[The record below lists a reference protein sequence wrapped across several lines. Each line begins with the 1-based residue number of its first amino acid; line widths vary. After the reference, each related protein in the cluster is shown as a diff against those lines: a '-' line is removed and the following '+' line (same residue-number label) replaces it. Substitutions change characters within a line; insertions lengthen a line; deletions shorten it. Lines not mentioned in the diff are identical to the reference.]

1 MGDMASERYEI
12 RIAGS
17 GGQGVILATEL
28 IGQAITLYEHGL
40 YVVQSQAYGPEARG
54 GKSKAEVVISQEPID
69 YPKVMAPNLQVILTQ
84 AAAEEFAPDTTP
96 GGRIVYDDF
105 FVTDLPGIT
114 TSCISGSV
122 EDSRGSIDARVYT
135 LPIVRTAR
143 DKLGKEIVTNMVALG
158 CVGRVLELEK
168 IASPDSLR
176 KAIADHFPVKKIADL
191 NIQAFNEGYELFKQS
206 PLP

>member
-1 MGDMASERYEI
+1 VAAERYEI

-28 IGQAITLYEHGL
+28 IGQAVTLYEPEL

-54 GKSKAEVVISQEPID
+54 GKSKAEVVISSEPID

-84 AAAEEFAPDTTP
+84 AAAEYAPDTTP
-96 GGRIVYDDF
+96 GGRIIYDDF
-105 FVTDLPGIT
+105 FVTDLPGIG
-114 TSCISGSV
+114 SSYGGGSV
-122 EDSRGSIDARVYT
+122 EEFRSNIDARIYS

-143 DKLGKEIVTNMVALG
+143 DKLEREIVTNMVALG
-158 CVGRVLELEK
+158 CIGRVLDLEK
-168 IASPDSLR
+168 VASSDSLR
-176 KAIADHFPVKKIADL
+176 KVIAAHFPVAKIAEL
-191 NIQAFNEGYELFKQS
+191 NIRAFDEGYAIFKQS

>member
-1 MGDMASERYEI
+1 MANERFEI

-28 IGQAITLYEHGL
+28 IGQAITLYEQGL

-54 GKSKAEVVISQEPID
+54 GKSKAEVVVSRSPID
-69 YPKVMAPNLQVILTQ
+69 YPKVMAPDLQVILTQ
-84 AAAEEFAPDTTP
+84 AAAEEFAADTAP

-105 FVTDLPGIT
+105 FVTNLPGVS
-114 TSCISGSV
+114 TSYGRGSV
-122 EDSRGSIDARVYT
+122 EDAGNRIDARFYT

-143 DKLGKEIVTNMVALG
+143 EKLGNEIVTNMVALG
-158 CVGRVLELEK
+158 CVGRVLDLEK
-168 IASPDSLR
+168 IASSDSLR
-176 KAIADHFPVKKIADL
+176 KALAAHFPVKKIADL
-191 NIQAFNEGYELFKQS
+191 NMQAFEEGYMLFKQS

>member
-1 MGDMASERYEI
+1 MADERFEI

-28 IGQAITLYEHGL
+28 IGHAIALYEEGL

-54 GKSKAEVVISQEPID
+54 GKSKAEVVISRSPID
-69 YPKVMAPNLQVILTQ
+69 YPKVVAPNLQVILTQ

-105 FVTDLPGIT
+105 FVTDLPGLST
-114 TSCISGSV
+114 GSSNVGSV
-122 EDSRGSIDARVYT
+122 EGYNGRIDARVYT

-158 CVGRVLELEK
+158 CVGRVLGLEK
-168 IASPDSLR
+168 VASPDSIR
-176 KAIADHFPVKKIADL
+176 KAIAGHFPVKKIADL
-191 NIQAFNEGYELFKQS
+191 NIEAFNEGYEIFRQS
-206 PLP
+206 PLA

>member
-1 MGDMASERYEI
+1 MANERFEI

-28 IGQAITLYEHGL
+28 IGQAIALYEEGL

-54 GKSKAEVVISQEPID
+54 GKSKAEVVISRSPVD

-84 AAAEEFAPDTTP
+84 AAAEEFARDTTP
-96 GGRIVYDDF
+96 GGRIIYDDF
-105 FVTDLPGIT
+105 FVTDLPGLNTDGGGGI
-114 TSCISGSV
+114 
-122 EDSRGSIDARVYT
+122 EDSQGRIDARVYM

-143 DKLGKEIVTNMVALG
+143 DKLGKEVVTNMVALG
-158 CVGRVLELEK
+158 CVGRVLDLEK
-168 IASPDSLR
+168 IASSDSVR
-176 KAIADHFPVKKIADL
+176 KAIADHFPSKKIADL
-191 NIQAFNEGYELFKQS
+191 NIEAFNEGYEIYKQS

>member
-1 MGDMASERYEI
+1 MAERFEI

-28 IGQAITLYEHGL
+28 IGQAITLYEEGL

-54 GKSKAEVVISQEPID
+54 GKSKAEVVVSREPID

-84 AAAEEFAPDTTP
+84 AAAEEFAHDTMP

-105 FVTDLPGIT
+105 FVTDLPGIST
-114 TSCISGSV
+114 AYGGGSV
-122 EDSRGSIDARVYT
+122 EDVQNRIDARVYA
-135 LPIVRTAR
+135 LPIVRTAQ
-143 DKLGKEIVTNMVALG
+143 DKLGKEIFTNMVALG
-158 CVGRVLELEK
+158 CVGRVLKLEK

-176 KAIADHFPVKKIADL
+176 RAIADHFPVKKIADL
-191 NIQAFNEGYELFKQS
+191 NIQAFDEGYELFRQS

>member
-1 MGDMASERYEI
+1 MANERFEI

-28 IGQAITLYEHGL
+28 IGHAIALYEEGL

-54 GKSKAEVVISQEPID
+54 GKSKAEVVISPSPID
-69 YPKVMAPNLQVILTQ
+69 YPKVVAPNLQVILTQ
-84 AAAEEFAPDTTP
+84 AAADEFARDTMP

-105 FVTDLPGIT
+105 FVTNLPGLT
-114 TSCISGSV
+114 TGESKGSV
-122 EDSRGSIDARVYT
+122 EDSQGRIDARVYM
-135 LPIVRTAR
+135 LPIVHTAR

-158 CVGRVLELEK
+158 CVGRVLDLEK
-168 IASPDSLR
+168 IASSDSLR
-176 KAIADHFPVKKIADL
+176 KAIADHFPSKKLADL
-191 NIQAFNEGYELFKQS
+191 NIEAFNEGYEIFKQS

>member
-1 MGDMASERYEI
+1 MEMAERYEI
-12 RIAGS
+12 RFAGS

-28 IGQAITLYEHGL
+28 IGQAITLYEQGL

-54 GKSKAEVVISQEPID
+54 GKSKAEVVISREPID
-69 YPKVMAPNLQVILTQ
+69 YPKVMAPNLQIILTQ

-105 FVTDLPGIT
+105 FVTDLPGIRT
-114 TSCISGSV
+114 TCSNGSV
-122 EDSRGSIDARVYT
+122 EDSQDRIDARIYT

-143 DKLGKEIVTNMVALG
+143 DKLGKEIVTNMVGLG

-168 IASPDSLR
+168 IANPDSLR

>member
-1 MGDMASERYEI
+1 MPDERFEI

-28 IGQAITLYEHGL
+28 IGQAVTQHEPDL

-54 GKSKAEVVISQEPID
+54 GKSKAEVVISREPID
-69 YPKVMAPNLQVILTQ
+69 YPKVIAPTLQVILTQ
-84 AAAEEFAPDTTP
+84 AAADEFSADTMG

-105 FVTDLPGIT
+105 FVTDIPGVA
-114 TSCISGSV
+114 SAGDAGSM
-122 EDSRGSIDARVYT
+122 EARGHIDARIYS

-143 DKLGKEIVTNMVALG
+143 DDLGREIVTNMVALG
-158 CVGRVLELEK
+158 CIGRVLELERV
-168 IASPDSLR
+168 ADPDSLR
-176 KAIADHFPVKKIADL
+176 KVIAAHFPVKKLADL
-191 NIQAFNEGYELFKQS
+191 NIKAFDAGYAIFKAS

>member
-1 MGDMASERYEI
+1 MSGERYEI

-28 IGQAITLYEHGL
+28 IGQAVTHYERGL

-54 GKSKAEVVISQEPID
+54 GKSKAEVVVSREPID

-84 AAAEEFAPDTTP
+84 AAAEEYAADTVP

-105 FVTDLPGIT
+105 FVTDLPGF
-114 TSCISGSV
+114 SADCDAGSV
-122 EDSRGSIDARVYT
+122 EEVRGRIDARVYT
-135 LPIVRTAR
+135 LPVVRTAR
-143 DKLGKEIVTNMVALG
+143 DKLGREIVTNMVALG
-158 CVGRVLELEK
+158 CVGRILDLEK
-168 IASPDSLR
+168 IASSDSLR
-176 KAIADHFPVKKIADL
+176 KAIVDHFPEKKLADL
-191 NIQAFNEGYELFKQS
+191 NIQAFNEGYEIFRQS

>member
-1 MGDMASERYEI
+1 MANERFEI

-28 IGQAITLYEHGL
+28 IGQAIALYEEGL

-54 GKSKAEVVISQEPID
+54 GKSKAEVVISRSPVD

-84 AAAEEFAPDTTP
+84 AAAEEFARDTMP

-105 FVTDLPGIT
+105 FVTDLPGIST
-114 TSCISGSV
+114 GGSGGSV
-122 EDSRGSIDARVYT
+122 EEYQGRIDARAYT

-143 DKLGKEIVTNMVALG
+143 DKLGREVVTNMVALG
-158 CVGRVLELEK
+158 CVGRVLDLEK
-168 IASPDSLR
+168 IASSDSIR
-176 KAIADHFPVKKIADL
+176 KAIADHFPSKKIADL
-191 NIQAFNEGYELFKQS
+191 NIEAFNKGYEIFKLS

>member
-1 MGDMASERYEI
+1 MAERFEI

-28 IGQAITLYEHGL
+28 IGQAITLYEQDL

-54 GKSKAEVVISQEPID
+54 GKSKAEVVISHEPID

-84 AAAEEFAPDTTP
+84 AAAEEFALDTLP

-105 FVTDLPGIT
+105 FVTNLPGMS
-114 TSCISGSV
+114 TSYGGGSV
-122 EDSRGSIDARVYT
+122 EEGYGQGIDARIYA
-135 LPIVRTAR
+135 LSIVRTAR
-143 DKLGKEIVTNMVALG
+143 EKLKSEIVVNMVALG
-158 CVGRVLELEK
+158 CIGRVLDLEK
-168 IASPDSLR
+168 VASSDSLR
-176 KAIADHFPVKKIADL
+176 KAIAGHFSGKAADL
-191 NIQAFNEGYELFKQS
+191 NVQAFNEGYEIFRQS

>member
-1 MGDMASERYEI
+1 MADERFEI

-28 IGQAITLYEHGL
+28 IGQAITLYETGL

-54 GKSKAEVVISQEPID
+54 GKSKAEVVISREPID

-84 AAAEEFAPDTTP
+84 AAAEEFAVDTVP

-105 FVTDLPGIT
+105 FVTDLPGIQ
-114 TSCISGSV
+114 TSYGSGSV
-122 EDSRGSIDARVYT
+122 EDSVRRIDARIYT

-143 DKLGKEIVTNMVALG
+143 EKIGKEIVTNMVALG
-158 CVGRVLELEK
+158 CVGRVLDLEH
-168 IASPDSLR
+168 IASSESLR
-176 KAIADHFPVKKIADL
+176 KAIADHFQVPKIVEL
-191 NIQAFNEGYELFKQS
+191 NVQAFNEGYELFRQS

>member
-1 MGDMASERYEI
+1 MAERFEI

-28 IGQAITLYEHGL
+28 IGQAITLYERGL

-54 GKSKAEVVISQEPID
+54 GKSKAEVVVSREPID
-69 YPKVMAPNLQVILTQ
+69 YPKVMAPDLQVILTQ
-84 AAAEEFAPDTTP
+84 AAAEEFAPDTAP

-105 FVTDLPGIT
+105 FVSDLPGFST
-114 TSCISGSV
+114 AYGRGSV
-122 EDSRGSIDARVYT
+122 EDVQGPIDARIYT

-143 DKLGKEIVTNMVALG
+143 DKLGREILTNMVALG
-158 CVGRVLELEK
+158 CVGRVLTLEK

-176 KAIADHFPVKKIADL
+176 EAIADHFPVKKIAESNL
-191 NIQAFNEGYELFKQS
+191 QAFDEGYELFRQS

>member
-1 MGDMASERYEI
+1 MAAERFEI

-28 IGQAITLYEHGL
+28 IGQAITYYEPEL

-54 GKSKAEVVISQEPID
+54 GKSKAEVIISSEPID
-69 YPKVMAPNLQVILTQ
+69 YPKVIAPSLQVILTQ
-84 AAAEEFAPDTTP
+84 AAADEFATDTKP

-105 FVTDLPGIT
+105 FVTEMPGLNLQNGA
-114 TSCISGSV
+114 GSV
-122 EDSRGSIDARVYT
+122 EAHGDIDARVYS
-135 LPIVRTAR
+135 LPIIRTAR
-143 DKLGKEIVTNMVALG
+143 EKLGREIVTNMVALG

-176 KAIADHFPVKKIADL
+176 KVIQAHFPVPKIADL
-191 NIQAFNEGYELFKQS
+191 NVAAFDAGYEIFKNS
-206 PLP
+206 PLPD

>member
-1 MGDMASERYEI
+1 MAERFEI

-28 IGQAITLYEHGL
+28 IGQAITLYEEEL

-54 GKSKAEVVISQEPID
+54 GKSKAEVVISHEPID

-84 AAAEEFAPDTTP
+84 AAAEEFALDTMP

-105 FVTDLPGIT
+105 FVANLPGMS
-114 TSCISGSV
+114 TSYGRGSV
-122 EDSRGSIDARVYT
+122 EEGYGQGIDARIYA
-135 LPIVRTAR
+135 LPIVHTAR
-143 DKLGKEIVTNMVALG
+143 EKLKNEIVINMVALG
-158 CVGRVLELEK
+158 CIGRVLDLEK
-168 IASPDSLR
+168 IASSDSLR
-176 KAIADHFPVKKIADL
+176 KAVAGHFSGKAADL
-191 NIQAFNEGYELFKQS
+191 NVQAFNEGYEIFRRS

>member
-1 MGDMASERYEI
+1 MANERFEI

-28 IGQAITLYEHGL
+28 VGQAITLYEEGL

-54 GKSKAEVVISQEPID
+54 GKSKAEVVVSRDPID

-84 AAAEEFAPDTTP
+84 AAAEEFASDTTP

-105 FVTDLPGIT
+105 FVTSFPGVS
-114 TSCISGSV
+114 TSYGRGSV
-122 EDSRGSIDARVYT
+122 EDVASRIDARFYT

-143 DKLGKEIVTNMVALG
+143 EKLGNEIVTNMVALG
-158 CVGRVLELEK
+158 CVGRVLDLEK
-168 IASPDSLR
+168 IASSDSLR

-191 NIQAFNEGYELFKQS
+191 NIRAFDEGYALFKQS

>member
-1 MGDMASERYEI
+1 MAERFEI

-28 IGQAITLYEHGL
+28 IGQAITLYEQGL

-54 GKSKAEVVISQEPID
+54 GKSKAEVVVSREPID
-69 YPKVMAPNLQVILTQ
+69 YPKVVAPNLQVILTQ
-84 AAAEEFAPDTTP
+84 AAAEEFARDTMP

-105 FVTDLPGIT
+105 FVTDLPGIST
-114 TSCISGSV
+114 AYGSGSV
-122 EDSRGSIDARVYT
+122 EDVSRIDARVYT
-135 LPIVRTAR
+135 LPIVRTAL
-143 DKLGKEIVTNMVALG
+143 DKLGREILTNMVALG
-158 CVGRVLELEK
+158 CIGRILRLEK

-176 KAIADHFPVKKIADL
+176 RAIADHFPVKKIAEM
-191 NIQAFNEGYELFKQS
+191 NIQAFDEGYELFRQS

>member
-1 MGDMASERYEI
+1 MVAERFEI

-28 IGQAITLYEHGL
+28 IGHAVSLYEQGL

-54 GKSKAEVVISQEPID
+54 GKSKAEVVISRDPID
-69 YPKVMAPNLQVILTQ
+69 YPKVMAPSLQVILTQ
-84 AAAEEFAPDTTP
+84 AAAEEFAYDTTP

-105 FVTDLPGIT
+105 FVTDLPGV
-114 TSCISGSV
+114 SASYENGSV
-122 EDSRGSIDARVYT
+122 EARGRIDARVYT

-158 CVGRVLELEK
+158 CVGRVMDLEK
-168 IASPDSLR
+168 ISDSDSLR
-176 KAIADHFPVKKIADL
+176 KAIADYFPVKKIADL
-191 NIQAFNEGYELFKQS
+191 NIEAFNEGYEIFRQS

>member
-1 MGDMASERYEI
+1 MAEERYEI

-28 IGQAITLYEHGL
+28 IGQAITYHEPEF

-54 GKSKAEVVISQEPID
+54 GKSKAEVVISSKPID
-69 YPKVMAPNLQVILTQ
+69 YPKVISPSLQIILTQ
-84 AAAEEFAPDTTP
+84 AAADEFAVDTMP

-105 FVTDLPGIT
+105 FVTNIPGVST
-114 TSCISGSV
+114 QGGGGSM
-122 EDSRGSIDARVYT
+122 ESQGHIDARIYL
-135 LPIVRTAR
+135 LPIIKTAR
-143 DKLGKEIVTNMVALG
+143 DKLGSEIVTNMVALG

-176 KAIADHFPVKKIADL
+176 KVIKAHFPKPKIAEL
-191 NIQAFNEGYELFKQS
+191 NIAAFDSGYEIFKNS
-206 PLP
+206 PLPD

>member
-1 MGDMASERYEI
+1 MADERFEI

-28 IGQAITLYEHGL
+28 IGQAIAQYEEGL

-54 GKSKAEVVISQEPID
+54 GKSKAEVVISRTHID
-69 YPKVMAPNLQVILTQ
+69 YPKVVAPNLQVILTQ
-84 AAAEEFAPDTTP
+84 AAAEEFARDTTP

-105 FVTDLPGIT
+105 FVTDLPGIS
-114 TSCISGSV
+114 TSYSGGSV
-122 EDSRGSIDARVYT
+122 EGSQQWRIDARIYT

-143 DKLGKEIVTNMVALG
+143 DKLGREIVANMVALG
-158 CVGRVLELEK
+158 CVGRVLDLEK
-168 IASPDSLR
+168 IASPDSIR
-176 KAIADHFPVKKIADL
+176 RAIAGHFPAKKSADL
-191 NIQAFNEGYELFKQS
+191 NIEAFNEGYEIFRQS

>member
-1 MGDMASERYEI
+1 MAGERFEI

-28 IGQAITLYEHGL
+28 IGQAITLYEEGL

-54 GKSKAEVVISQEPID
+54 GKSKAEVVISREPID

-84 AAAEEFAPDTTP
+84 AAAEEFAPDTMP

-105 FVTDLPGIT
+105 FVTDFPGNDT
-114 TSCISGSV
+114 AYERGSV
-122 EDSRGSIDARVYT
+122 EDSGRRIDARVYS
-135 LPIVRTAR
+135 LPIVHTAR
-143 DKLGKEIVTNMVALG
+143 EKLGREIVTNMVALG
-158 CVGRVLELEK
+158 CVGRVLELEQV
-168 IASPDSLR
+168 ASPDSLR
-176 KAIADHFPVKKIADL
+176 RAVAGHFPPKMVDL
-191 NIQAFNEGYELFKQS
+191 NLRAFDEGYELFRQS